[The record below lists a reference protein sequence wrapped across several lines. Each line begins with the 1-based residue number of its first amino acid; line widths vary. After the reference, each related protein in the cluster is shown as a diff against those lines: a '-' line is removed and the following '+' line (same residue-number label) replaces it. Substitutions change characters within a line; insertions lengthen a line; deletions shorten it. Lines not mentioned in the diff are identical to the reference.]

1 MATRPDPLGMAHRLE
16 HLLRHIA
23 AVQQRTPHHLTGIG
37 RVVVAIERLT
47 DDRAHAVGADHEL
60 GLDLSAIGEGEH
72 DAVASLL
79 QSGQAVSQMNGAVI
93 EPACERV
100 QQVGAVKG
108 VIGSAVPR
116 RSLVP
121 IVEFEELAGLH
132 VARVDSGRQVP
143 DGGDLVA
150 DADRLQRLDGLR
162 ADVDRGADL
171 AQGRSGLENL
181 RLDPEGLQRIR
192 GREPG
197 EPAADNR
204 YPTA

>member
-1 MATRPDPLGMAHRLE
+1 
-16 HLLRHIA
+16 
-23 AVQQRTPHHLTGIG
+23 
-37 RVVVAIERLT
+37 
-47 DDRAHAVGADHEL
+47 
-60 GLDLSAIGEGEH
+60 
-72 DAVASLL
+72 
-79 QSGQAVSQMNGAVI
+79 MNGAMI

-121 IVEFEELAGLH
+121 IVQFEELTGLH
-132 VARVDSGRQVP
+132 VARVDSGRCVR
-143 DGGDLVA
+143 DSGDFVA
-150 DADRLQRLDGLR
+150 NADRLQRLDGLR
-162 ADVDRGADL
+162 AYVDRGADL
-171 AQGRSGLENL
+171 AQSRSGLENL
-181 RLDPEGLQRIR
+181 RLHPEGLQRMR